1 MKQEHVYFINQ
12 VGNLIIWFRELG
24 FINGG
29 TYQFACGTERG
40 IGYYIMGI
48 LPLAIFGKTP
58 SRIVFTV
65 FLISLNHD

>member
-12 VGNLIIWFRELG
+12 VGNSIIWFRELG

-29 TYQFACGTERG
+29 NYQFACGTERG